1 MELRETAFFIFIFIT
16 MFIFLLAGSLV
27 MLLCEDKY
35 KRISFITFLLSAPYS
50 LLISYILTKI
60 LGNF

>member
-1 MELRETAFFIFIFIT
+1 MTELKVIAFFIFIT
-16 MFIFLLAGSLV
+16 LFIFFLAASLV
-27 MLLCEDKY
+27 MFLCEDKY

-50 LLISYILTKI
+50 LIISYISTKI